1 MNCKKLKNEKGVQ
14 GKMKRFFKE
23 LFRVLPLILGLMI
36 NRIADVLNIS
46 IFDWKIIAIIL
57 ITFCVYIAL
66 AEKIE
71 KMMSE
76 I

>member
-1 MNCKKLKNEKGVQ
+1 
-14 GKMKRFFKE
+14 MKRFFKE

-57 ITFCVYIAL
+57 ITFCVYISL